1 MGVLVGL
8 FVGAGERVVPLSSGG
23 QFDVVVEQVEI
34 AGVAQYG
41 DADVG
46 LFAKSSCCRDG
57 GSTRVQHVVY
67 DDRDAVLERFLCRCG
82 LVKPELGRW
91 EFFDAP

>member
-8 FVGAGERVVPLSSGG
+8 FVGVGERVVPLASGG

-46 LFAKSSCCRDG
+46 FFAKGSCCRDG
-57 GSTRVQHVVY
+57 GGPRVQDVVY
-67 DDRDAVLERFLCRCG
+67 DDRDAVLERLLCRCG
-82 LVKPELGRW
+82 LVKPELGRG
-91 EFFDAP
+91 ESFYAP